1 MTTAPARKPDLA
13 YARQH
18 IEQDDVAAVGAALR
32 SDRLTGGPA
41 LPAFE
46 EHVAAYCGARHGVAV
61 SSATAGLHIACHA
74 LGIGAGDR
82 VWTSPNSFVASANC
96 ALYCGATVDFVDID
110 PRSYNISVS
119 ALERKLCAAAE
130 RKALPKA
137 LIAVHFAG
145 QPCDMREIASVAR
158 PYGIGI
164 IEDAT
169 HALGA
174 SYHGKPVGSCRYSD
188 ATVFSFHAIK
198 SITTG
203 EGGMV
208 VTNRENIALNA
219 RRFRSHGIV
228 PDTSRTEPW
237 RYEQRELGYNYRM
250 TDIQAALGASQ
261 LKKLDA
267 FIARRAELAKRYSAG
282 LGALPLQLPHSGDDT
297 TSAWHLYPI
306 QIMTDDRAGTRRNLY
321 FELLRGGIRSQV
333 HYIPIHTQ
341 PFYRTLG
348 FRAGQFPVAERYY
361 EGALS
366 LPLFV
371 DLTDSDQDRVMEIVH
386 STLTQR

>member
-1 MTTAPARKPDLA
+1 M
-13 YARQH
+13 
-18 IEQDDVAAVGAALR
+18 
-32 SDRLTGGPA
+32 
-41 LPAFE
+41 
-46 EHVAAYCGARHGVAV
+46 AV
-61 SSATAGLHIACHA
+61 SSATAGLHTACHA

-96 ALYCGATVDFVDID
+96 ALYCDATVDFVDID

-119 ALERKLCAAAE
+119 ELERKLCAAAE
-130 RKALPKA
+130 GKALPKA

-145 QPCDMREIASVAR
+145 QPCDMRELASVAR

-169 HALGA
+169 HSLGA
-174 SYHGKPVGSCRYSD
+174 TYHGEPVGSCRYSD

-208 VTNRENIALNA
+208 VTNRENIAQSA
-219 RRFRSHGIV
+219 RRFRSHGIT
-228 PDTSRTEPW
+228 PNTSRTEPW

-267 FIARRAELAKRYSAG
+267 FIARRTEMAMRYNTGLAE
-282 LGALPLQLPHSGDDT
+282 LPLQLPHSGDDT

-306 QIMTDDRAGTRRNLY
+306 QIMTDDRAGTRRKLY
-321 FELLRGGIRSQV
+321 FELLRRGIRSQV
-333 HYIPIHTQ
+333 HYIPVHTQ
-341 PFYRTLG
+341 PFYRALG

-371 DLTDSDQDRVMEIVH
+371 DLAESDQDRVMEIVR